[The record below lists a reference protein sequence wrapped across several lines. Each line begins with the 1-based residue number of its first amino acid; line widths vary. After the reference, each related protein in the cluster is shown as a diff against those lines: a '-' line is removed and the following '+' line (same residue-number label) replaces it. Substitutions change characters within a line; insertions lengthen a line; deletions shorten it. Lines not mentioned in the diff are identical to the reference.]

1 MKFPIVA
8 VAASVLSTAGL
19 VAGDPHVIQVRAEDL
34 QVRKQGGHS
43 FKISQIFNQKYQDK
57 VKGKGIRDVAKVY
70 TKFNMKFP
78 DHLREA
84 LVRVFGDLGVKIP
97 GNLQALNDGS
107 FSAGSQGEVDATP
120 VQFDV
125 QYLAP
130 VQIGSPP
137 QTVMMN
143 FDTGSSD
150 LWVFSSE
157 TPAKQRNGQK
167 IYNMTQS
174 TTAEL
179 VDGHVW
185 RISYGDGSSS
195 SGNVYTDKVS
205 IGGVEVDKQAV
216 EIATDVSDSFTND
229 AASSGL
235 VGLAFD
241 SINQVKPRKQKT
253 FFGNAIDDLAM
264 PLFSANLNKAEPGNY
279 NFGFLDQEE
288 FVGPISFV
296 DVNATRGFWE
306 FEASGYTLPAS
317 NFTEFNN
324 KTGVFQ
330 SLTHTAIADTGT
342 TLLMLPQP
350 IVEDY
355 YGQVAKARSD
365 NAYGGYVF
373 PCNADLP
380 DLILHIG
387 SYKARLTGD
396 LIKYAPADTDDFATA
411 KWCYGGLQSAQGFP
425 FSIYGDIFFKAQF
438 VVFQGGVIDKDDWS
452 KGAKLG
458 FAAKPGTQL
467 PQETET
473 PAVPDV
479 LPTNNATSPVGSGRR
494 RTGGGSCRARVK

>member
-1 MKFPIVA
+1 MKLSIVA
-8 VAASVLSTAGL
+8 VATSVLSTAGL
-19 VAGDPHVIQVRAEDL
+19 VAGDPNVIQVRAEDL
-34 QVRKQGGHS
+34 KVRKHGGHS
-43 FKISQIFNQKYQDK
+43 FKISQIFNHKYQHK

-70 TKFNMKFP
+70 QKFNMEFP

-84 LVRVFGDLGVKIP
+84 LIKVFGDLSLKVP
-97 GNLQALNDGS
+97 GNINALNNGLFGPS
-107 FSAGSQGEVDATP
+107 ETVGNQGEVVSTP

-130 VQIGSPP
+130 VQIGTPP
-137 QTVMMN
+137 QTVNMN

-167 IYNMTQS
+167 IYNMTES
-174 TTAEL
+174 TTAGR

-205 IGGVEVDKQAV
+205 IGGVEVEKQAV
-216 EIATDVSDSFTND
+216 EVATHVSNSFTND

-241 SINQVKPRKQKT
+241 SINQVSPRKQKT
-253 FFGNAIDDLAM
+253 FFGNAIEDLAM

-279 NFGFLDQEE
+279 NFGFLDTTE

-296 DVNATRGFWE
+296 DVDSSKGFWQ
-306 FEASGYTLPAS
+306 FEATGFTLPAS
-317 NFTEFNN
+317 NCTESNN

-330 SLTHTAIADTGT
+330 SVPHAGIADTGT

-350 IVEDY
+350 IVDAY
-355 YGQVAKARSD
+355 YTQIAKARSD
-365 NAYGGYVF
+365 NNYGGYVF
-373 PCNADLP
+373 PCNTDLP

-387 SYKARLTGD
+387 SYQARLTGD

-411 KWCYGGLQSAQGFP
+411 KWCYGGLQSSQGFP
-425 FSIYGDIFFKAQF
+425 FAIYGDIFFKSQF
-438 VVFQGGVIDKDDWS
+438 VVFQGGELDKNDWS

-458 FAAKPGTQL
+458 FAAKPGTEL
-467 PQETET
+467 PKETKV
-473 PAVPDV
+473 AQGI
-479 LPTNNATSPVGSGRR
+479 LPINNVTSILSRR
-494 RTGGGSCRARVK
+494 RTGGASSRRTD